1 MFLLLPIICRSFG
14 IFWLDAGIFER
25 IIDDVL
31 IKTSM
36 FHCQVELPALQ
47 MARIGQ
53 EFFRHCSAPMAFD
66 PVKGRYL
73 KVDSVTN
80 SCARRRTVGHR
91 WFEPGFKIP
100 TSMLSFPMCVQL
112 FQDGFSK
119 NPWKK
124 TSFFNSFCRDQ
135 LFATV
140 GGTSTVTCL
149 TTRSSTPWWS
159 TLARRWWDKP
169 MRRGRCVD
177 AGRMGEL
184 RVAPVKRGIDGAEW

>member
-1 MFLLLPIICRSFG
+1 MFLLKLPCSIAK
-14 IFWLDAGIFER
+14 LDYIPPPNG
-25 IIDDVL
+25 
-31 IKTSM
+31 
-36 FHCQVELPALQ
+36 PAL
-47 MARIGQ
+47 ARNSSGTAALPWPLTLSRADTSKWTRSQ
-53 EFFRHCSAPMAFD
+53 TRAPGVSRLPRPCWASRCVSSYSKMVF
-66 PVKGRYL
+66 PKIHE
-73 KVDSVTN
+73 KTKSF
-80 SCARRRTVGHR
+80 
-91 WFEPGFKIP
+91 WF
-100 TSMLSFPMCVQL
+100 
-112 FQDGFSK
+112 
-119 NPWKK
+119 
-124 TSFFNSFCRDQ
+124 SFCRDQ